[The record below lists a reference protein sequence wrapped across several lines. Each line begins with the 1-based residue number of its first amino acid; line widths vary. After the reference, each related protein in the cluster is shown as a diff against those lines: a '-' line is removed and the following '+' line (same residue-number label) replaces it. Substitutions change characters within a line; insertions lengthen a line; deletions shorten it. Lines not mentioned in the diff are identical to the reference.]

1 MGHAVEPFDPGARA
15 SDRVAE
21 PEPVENGEAERLEE
35 ETGPDR
41 PGRVEPFE
49 QADLMA
55 GARQEERRRH
65 AGDAAPDDRNC
76 RWAATGNHRPSLCR
90 DTCFS
95 QRGRVWE
102 KEVVTGISGGLT
114 PGVRAARE
122 GLVQVAGTDLTATIG
137 KTMLFSGLDPD
148 DLRRLAGISRESS
161 LAAAHA
167 LFEQGDE
174 SDGLYIIVSGIIRIY
189 LTAEDTREATI
200 NLLEDGEVIGE
211 MGLLDGLPRS
221 AGAAAL
227 TDVKLIFIPREPF
240 MTLLDSSTKLAR
252 SIILMLCER
261 LRAANAQV
269 DQAIFHDLRHRL
281 IVLLRH
287 LAVIHGRVED
297 DVSIVDME
305 LTQGT
310 LAQMLGA
317 SREAVNKQ
325 LRALAKDGKIA
336 VKGAH
341 IEIFRSTKA

>member
-1 MGHAVEPFDPGARA
+1 
-15 SDRVAE
+15 
-21 PEPVENGEAERLEE
+21 
-35 ETGPDR
+35 
-41 PGRVEPFE
+41 
-49 QADLMA
+49 
-55 GARQEERRRH
+55 
-65 AGDAAPDDRNC
+65 
-76 RWAATGNHRPSLCR
+76 
-90 DTCFS
+90 
-95 QRGRVWE
+95 
-102 KEVVTGISGGLT
+102 
-114 PGVRAARE
+114 
-122 GLVQVAGTDLTATIG
+122 VAGTDLTATIG

-148 DLRRLAGISRESS
+148 DLRRLAGIARESS
-161 LAAAHA
+161 LATGHG

-240 MTLLDSSTKLAR
+240 MSLLDSSPKLAR

-281 IVLLRH
+281 LVLLQQ
-287 LAVIHGRVED
+287 LAIIHGHVEK
-297 DVSIVDME
+297 DVAVVDLD

-325 LRALAKDGKIA
+325 LRGLAKEGRLEMDGPRIR
-336 VKGAH
+336 VR
-341 IEIFRSTKA
+341 RSNRT